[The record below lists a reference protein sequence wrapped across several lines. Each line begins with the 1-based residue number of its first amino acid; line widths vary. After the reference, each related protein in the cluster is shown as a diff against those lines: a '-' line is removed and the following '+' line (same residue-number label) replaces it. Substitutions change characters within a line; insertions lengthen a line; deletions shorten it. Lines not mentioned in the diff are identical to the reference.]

1 MTHEELKRYEQ
12 GTKILMDIGAYKNKI
27 SALQSEGDLQHIVE
41 SFRYMIDEDLI
52 KVMVAHQI
60 ARYKLLIEE
69 LQKQFDEL

>member
-27 SALQSEGDLQHIVE
+27 ASLQSEGDIQHIVE
-41 SFRYMIDEDLI
+41 QFQYMIDEDL
-52 KVMVAHQI
+52 VRVTVAHQI